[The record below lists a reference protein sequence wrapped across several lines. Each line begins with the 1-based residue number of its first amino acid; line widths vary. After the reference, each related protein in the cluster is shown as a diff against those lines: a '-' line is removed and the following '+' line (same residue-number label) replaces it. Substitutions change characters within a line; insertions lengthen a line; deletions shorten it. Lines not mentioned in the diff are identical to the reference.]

1 MTAAP
6 QVLDLA
12 EKFSAFDDHWLPHV
26 VGQVNGQELRVAKFQ
41 GRFEWHSHA
50 DTDELFLVVHGEF
63 QMHFRDRSETVR
75 AGQLIVVPRGVEHCP
90 EAAREVHVLMLEAPG
105 TLNTGENPESERTH
119 RELPEL

>member
-50 DTDELFLVVHGEF
+50 DTDELFLVVQGEF